1 MKRSNTLY
9 LFLLP
14 LFLLSCGGNT
24 ATETSIPAPG
34 QVIPVS
40 LQDLQATSFS
50 APIQSSG
57 TFTTKDETLLSFKIG
72 GIVAKVWVQEGDAIK
87 AGQVLASLDL
97 TEIQAGVNQS
107 KLAYE
112 KALRDQ
118 QRATKLYQDSVATLE
133 QFENSKTAL
142 DIAEQQLKTANFNL
156 SQSQIRAAKNGFVLK
171 KFVNAGQLVASGTP
185 ILQINGASS
194 STWVFQAT
202 VSDQQWSILNLED
215 QAEIFPASG
224 STAVRGK
231 VIRKSQAADPM
242 TGSYWAE
249 IALESVEGLSLASGM
264 FGKASIQPTTTVQG
278 WEIPFESLLDAEG
291 DSGYVF
297 VTEDGKTAKKVK
309 VKVGKI
315 SPNAVQILS
324 GLENY
329 RSLIVSG
336 SAYLSDGSTIEEK
349 GK

>member
-24 ATETSIPAPG
+24 VVETSIPTPG

-40 LQDLQATSFS
+40 LQDLKATSFS

-171 KFVNAGQLVASGTP
+171 KFVNAGQLVGSGTP
-185 ILQINGASS
+185 ILQVNGASS

>member
-1 MKRSNTLY
+1 MKRYNSISF
-9 LFLLP
+9 FLLP
-14 LFLLSCGGNT
+14 LFLLSCGGNPVV
-24 ATETSIPAPG
+24 ETSTPAPG
-34 QVIPVS
+34 QVISVS
-40 LQDLQATSFS
+40 LQDLKATTFS

-57 TFTTKDETLLSFKIG
+57 TFTTKDETLLSFKVG
-72 GIVAKVWVQEGDAIK
+72 GIVEKVWVQEGDAIK

-97 TEIQAGVNQS
+97 TEIQAGVSQS

-112 KALRDQ
+112 KVLRDQ
-118 QRATKLYQDSVATLE
+118 QRATKLYKDSVATLE

-142 DIAEQQLKTANFNL
+142 DIAEQQLKAANFNL

-202 VSDQQWSILNLED
+202 VSDQQWSLLNLED
-215 QAEIFPASG
+215 QAEVFPASG
-224 STAVRGK
+224 STAARGK

-242 TGSYWAE
+242 TGSYWVE
-249 IALESVEGLSLASGM
+249 ITLESVEGLSLASGM
-264 FGKASIQPTTTVQG
+264 FGQASIQPTTNVQG

-297 VTEDGKTAKKVK
+297 VTADGKTAKKVK

-349 GK
+349 SR

>member
-1 MKRSNTLY
+1 MKRYNSLSF
-9 LFLLP
+9 FLLP
-14 LFLLSCGGNT
+14 LVLRSCGGNPVV
-24 ATETSIPAPG
+24 ETSTPAPG
-34 QVIPVS
+34 QVISVS
-40 LQDLQATSFS
+40 LQDLKATTFS

-57 TFTTKDETLLSFKIG
+57 TFTTKDETLLSFKVG
-72 GIVAKVWVQEGDAIK
+72 GIVEKVWVQEGDAIK

-97 TEIQAGVNQS
+97 TEIQAGVSQS
-107 KLAYE
+107 KLAYD

-118 QRATKLYQDSVATLE
+118 QRAIKLYKDSVATLE

-142 DIAEQQLKTANFNL
+142 DIAEQQLSSANFNL
-156 SQSQIRAAKNGFVLK
+156 AQSQIRATKNGFVLK
-171 KFVNAGQLVASGTP
+171 KFVNPGQLVASGTP

-202 VSDQQWSILNLED
+202 VSDQQWSLLNLED
-215 QAEIFPASG
+215 QAEVFPASG
-224 STAVRGK
+224 STAARGK

-242 TGSYWAE
+242 TGSYWVE

-264 FGKASIQPTTTVQG
+264 FGQASIQPTTNVQG

-297 VTEDGKTAKKVK
+297 VTADGKTAKKVK

>member
-14 LFLLSCGGNT
+14 LFLLSCGGNP

-40 LQDLQATSFS
+40 LQDLKATSFS

-297 VTEDGKTAKKVK
+297 VTEDGKTAKKSK
-309 VKVGKI
+309 GEGGK
-315 SPNAVQILS
+315 N
-324 GLENY
+324 
-329 RSLIVSG
+329 
-336 SAYLSDGSTIEEK
+336 
-349 GK
+349 

>member
-24 ATETSIPAPG
+24 VVETSIPAPG

-40 LQDLQATSFS
+40 LQDLKATSFS

-57 TFTTKDETLLSFKIG
+57 TFTTKDETLLSFKVG
-72 GIVAKVWVQEGDAIK
+72 GIVEKIWVQEGDAIK

-97 TEIQAGVNQS
+97 TEIQAGVSQA

-171 KFVNAGQLVASGTP
+171 KFVNAGQLVGSGTP
-185 ILQINGASS
+185 ILQVNGASS

-224 STAVRGK
+224 STSARGK

-242 TGSYWAE
+242 TGSYWVE
-249 IALESVEGLSLASGM
+249 IALEAVEGLSLASGM
-264 FGKASIQPTTTVQG
+264 FGQASIQPTTTVQG
-278 WEIPFESLLDAEG
+278 WEIPFESLLDAQG

-297 VTEDGKTAKKVK
+297 VTADGKTAKKIK

-349 GK
+349 SK